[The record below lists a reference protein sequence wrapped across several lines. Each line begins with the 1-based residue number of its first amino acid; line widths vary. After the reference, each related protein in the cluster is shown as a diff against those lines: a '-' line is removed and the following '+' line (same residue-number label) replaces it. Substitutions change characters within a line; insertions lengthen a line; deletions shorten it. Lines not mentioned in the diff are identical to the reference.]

1 MDGSG
6 NRLLPADAFPLFQEG
21 IGLVLSRWSALQ
33 LAVDNEWG
41 GRDSRRKVEL
51 LCSDIFTWFTQNK
64 ETLYIDD
71 LEMIL
76 DETMLSLNTQVDDG
90 SIEEVAEKLI
100 FMHEEC
106 VDGNFS
112 SIERLR
118 QSPLPRGAHS
128 HVSQAMSD
136 DEEEEEEDDDDD
148 GGNGGDGMRN
158 DMMVDAIQQQQQPRA
173 VNQPRR
179 PEASA
184 PAEDGWVQVTSRR
197 SSRGTRN

>member
-1 MDGSG
+1 
-6 NRLLPADAFPLFQEG
+6 
-21 IGLVLSRWSALQ
+21 
-33 LAVDNEWG
+33 
-41 GRDSRRKVEL
+41 
-51 LCSDIFTWFTQNK
+51 
-64 ETLYIDD
+64 TLYIDD

-136 DEEEEEEDDDDD
+136 DEEEEDDDDDD
-148 GGNGGDGMRN
+148 GGNGSDGMRN